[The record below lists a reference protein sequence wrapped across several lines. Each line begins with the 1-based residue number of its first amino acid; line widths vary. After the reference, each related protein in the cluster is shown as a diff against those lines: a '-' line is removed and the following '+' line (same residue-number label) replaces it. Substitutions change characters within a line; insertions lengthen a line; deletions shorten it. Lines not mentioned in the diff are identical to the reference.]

1 VVSAGGQAS
10 RTASATCLRRDV
22 LSAWLGPEPGDKL
35 FAGHVHASLLDH
47 PLGKVGPPDHYW
59 RHSLADPSLVEDPV
73 VGLARQ
79 PKEMRCTGVH
89 EVQVRVVEPRHGH
102 GAVVD
107 DHLSV
112 GAFAVENEDASRP
125 HRT

>member
-1 VVSAGGQAS
+1 MCYPRG
-10 RTASATCLRRDV
+10 
-22 LSAWLGPEPGDKL
+22 LGPEPGDKL